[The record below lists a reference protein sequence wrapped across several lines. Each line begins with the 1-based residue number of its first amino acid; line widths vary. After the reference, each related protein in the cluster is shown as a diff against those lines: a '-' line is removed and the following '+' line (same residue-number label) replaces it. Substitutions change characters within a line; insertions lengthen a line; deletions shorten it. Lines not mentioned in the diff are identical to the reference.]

1 MRIAVVILNWNTVD
15 YLRQFVPG
23 VLASLGEDDSLYV
36 ADSGSTD
43 GSLEM
48 LEREFPQVGRIP
60 LGENFGFA
68 GGYNKALQ
76 GIDAQYYLL
85 LNTDIEVDR
94 DWLEPLANWM
104 TTHPECGVCA
114 PKLLALDK
122 TPEGWQRTKRFEYA
136 GAAGG
141 YIDRFGYPY
150 CRGRVLSQ
158 VENDEGQY
166 DRPQQVF
173 WVTGAAFMIRKG
185 VWDKTGGFD
194 SGFFAHM
201 EEIDL
206 CWRVQNLGWTINVVP
221 QSVVYHIG
229 GGTLPKESPFKLKL
243 NYRNSLWMLRRNL
256 PWAIGHGRAKCRIAL
271 RYVLDWASAFVYLLN
286 GKPDFAKAVIQA
298 HKEANARRIEPVNSG
313 KKVPLA
319 PVNILVQK
327 ALRGKN
333 IFKYLRKHEG
343 DH

>member
-23 VLASLGEDDSLYV
+23 VLAGLGEDDCLYV

-48 LEREFPQVGRIP
+48 LSKEFPQVGRIP
-60 LGENFGFA
+60 LGENLGFA

-76 GIDAQYYLL
+76 GIEAQYYLL
-85 LNTDIEVDR
+85 LNTDIEVDPH
-94 DWLEPLANWM
+94 WLKPLAEWM
-104 TTHPECGVCA
+104 SAHPSCGVCA

-122 TPEGWQRTKRFEYA
+122 TTDGWKRTKRFEYA

-141 YIDRFGYPY
+141 YVDRFGYPY

-158 VENDEGQY
+158 VESDEGQY
-166 DRPQQVF
+166 DTTQQVF
-173 WVTGAAFMIRKG
+173 WVTGAAFMIRRE
-185 VWDKTGGFD
+185 VWEKAGGFD
-194 SGFFAHM
+194 AEFFAHM

-206 CWRVQNLGWTINVVP
+206 CWRVQNLGWTVNVVP

-256 PWAIGHGRAKCRIAL
+256 PWAIGRGRAKCRIAL
-271 RYVLDWASAFVYLLN
+271 RYVLDWASAFVYLLS
-286 GKPDFAKAVIQA
+286 GKPAFAKAVVQA
-298 HKEANARRIEPVNSG
+298 HREANARRIEPVASG
-313 KKVPLA
+313 KRVPLA
-319 PVNILVQK
+319 PVNILLQK
-327 ALRGKN
+327 AFRGN
-333 IFKYLRKHEG
+333 GIFNYLRRYESSH
-343 DH
+343 